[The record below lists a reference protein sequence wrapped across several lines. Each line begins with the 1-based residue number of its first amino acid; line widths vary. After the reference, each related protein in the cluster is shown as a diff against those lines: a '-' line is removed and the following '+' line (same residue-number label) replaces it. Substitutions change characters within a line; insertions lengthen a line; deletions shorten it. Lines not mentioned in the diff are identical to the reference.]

1 VSEQTWSAVDRY
13 VSEALLEP
21 DPELDAAL
29 QASAAAGLPPISV
42 TPSQGKLLE
51 LLARSIGARAILEVG
66 TLGAYSTI
74 WLARSLPVGGRLVT
88 LEANPSYAEVAS
100 SNIAHAGL
108 SDVVELRVGPALET
122 LPRLAAERGEPFDLV
137 FIDADKRHTPE
148 YFTWALELT
157 RPGSL
162 IVADNVIRDGAVIDA
177 DSEDP
182 VVLGSRR
189 LHELLTPQHS
199 VGERRRPTDRR
210 SASGPVEIGRRVS
223 ATTIQTVGAKGYDG
237 FTLALVLDI
246 DR

>member
-1 VSEQTWSAVDRY
+1 VNEQTWSAVDRY

-21 DPELDAAL
+21 DAELDAAL
-29 QASAAAGLPPISV
+29 RASATAGLPPIGV
-42 TPSQGKLLE
+42 TPSQGKLLQ

-74 WLARSLPVGGRLVT
+74 WLARALPAGGRLVT

-100 SNIAHAGL
+100 SNIARAGL
-108 SDVVELRVGPALET
+108 SDLVQLRVGPALQT
-122 LPRLAAERGEPFDLV
+122 LPQLAAERGEPFDLV

-148 YFTWALELT
+148 YFTWALQLT

-189 LHELLTPQHS
+189 LHELLAADRS
-199 VGERRRPTDRR
+199 VGDRRRPTDRG
-210 SASGPVEIGRRVS
+210 SASGPVEVGRRVS

-237 FTLALVLDI
+237 FTLALVLD
-246 DR
+246 R

>member
-1 VSEQTWSAVDRY
+1 MSEQTWSAVDRY

-29 QASAAAGLPPISV
+29 QASAAAALPPISV

-182 VVLGSRR
+182 AVLGSRR

-199 VGERRRPTDRR
+199 VGD
-210 SASGPVEIGRRVS
+210 GPVGIGRRVS

>member
-1 VSEQTWSAVDRY
+1 
-13 VSEALLEP
+13 
-21 DPELDAAL
+21 
-29 QASAAAGLPPISV
+29 
-42 TPSQGKLLE
+42 
-51 LLARSIGARAILEVG
+51 
-66 TLGAYSTI
+66 
-74 WLARSLPVGGRLVT
+74 VT

-122 LPRLAAERGEPFDLV
+122 LPRLAVERGEPFDLV

-148 YFTWALELT
+148 YFTLALELT

-177 DSEDP
+177 DSKDP

-189 LHELLTPQHS
+189 LHELLSPKRS
-199 VGERRRPTDRR
+199 VGD
-210 SASGPVEIGRRVS
+210 GPVEIGRRVS